1 MATEN
6 TLLGRCTVALKDAL
20 MGDVPL
26 TIQQSSAARRGT
38 AAVLDHLSY
47 ELVEL
52 SQRRPGM
59 DVHSLALLLRQE
71 AQP

>member
-6 TLLGRCTVALKDAL
+6 TLLGRCTVAYVEAFEQAISSWPD
-20 MGDVPL
+20 
-26 TIQQSSAARRGT
+26 SSARRRGT
-38 AAVLDHLSY
+38 AAVLNHLSY